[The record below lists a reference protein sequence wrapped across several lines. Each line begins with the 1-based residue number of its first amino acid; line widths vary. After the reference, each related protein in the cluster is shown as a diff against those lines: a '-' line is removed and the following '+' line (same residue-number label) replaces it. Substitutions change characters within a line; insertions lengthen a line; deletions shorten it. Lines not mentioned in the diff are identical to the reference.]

1 MKKIPMRSC
10 VITKEKLP
18 KKELIRV
25 VRTPDGEVIIDVS
38 GKANGRG
45 AYLKKDI
52 EVIKKAKSNKLLNRV
67 LEVEVPDKIY
77 EEYSNGTR
85 SVKDVIDD
93 TVAQYKWMYDRIKS
107 EKDNMGYGRLKVN
120 LLAPNASLDSI
131 ISNNLYENSL
141 TPLQKLKIKKGKST
155 YRDLMTMYDKEFK
168 NNFK

>member
-1 MKKIPMRSC
+1 MFNVIDKETNFRTHVKNPVSSAIGLAQLTKAQMK
-10 VITKEKLP
+10 TLFGN
-18 KKELIRV
+18 
-25 VRTPDGEVIIDVS
+25 D
-38 GKANGRG
+38 A
-45 AYLKKDI
+45 
-52 EVIKKAKSNKLLNRV
+52 
-67 LEVEVPDKIY
+67 DKIY

-155 YRDLMTMYDKEFK
+155 YRDLMTMYDEEFK